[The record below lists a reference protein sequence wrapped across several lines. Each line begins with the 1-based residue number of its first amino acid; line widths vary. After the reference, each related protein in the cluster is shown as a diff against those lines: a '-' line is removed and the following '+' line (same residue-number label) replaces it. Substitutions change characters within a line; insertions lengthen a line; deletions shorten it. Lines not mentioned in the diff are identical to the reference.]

1 MRQSLLD
8 LIEKT
13 IVYQYDLPNSA
24 VGISKTLIS
33 VDNDQCFKSLNK
45 NDFTEIIYNSILE
58 YSFNEFEIEN
68 KDYDKLH
75 FIALKNRLKYNPA
88 ATLSKKIGYGFL
100 GEVILFGV
108 LYVLFKS
115 QPLIARGYFYNPL
128 ENSETKG
135 YDSYHLI
142 QNGNQTELWF
152 GEVKFHKNYKTG
164 IDSIFENIDKAIS
177 DNYLDTNVFSISNQV
192 NNLNIKGSKIEK
204 VLEDWA
210 KNPSLTIIN
219 ELKQHNMKLIYPVM
233 LLYEE
238 DILGFDESIK
248 SIPKYIHDNHTART
262 FKISVDYTIFF
273 ILVPMKDVKLIK
285 QEVIKWIELK
295 KPLMS

>member
-13 IVYQYDLPNSA
+13 IVYQYDLPNA
-24 VGISKTLIS
+24 TTGVSKTIVS
-33 VDNDQCFKSLNK
+33 VDNDQCFKSIDK

-58 YSFNEFEIEN
+58 YSFNEFEIQN

-75 FIALKNRLKYNPA
+75 FIALKNKLKYNPT

-100 GEVILFGV
+100 GEVVLFSV

-115 QPLIARGYFYNPL
+115 KPLIARGYFYNPL

-142 QNGNQTELWF
+142 ENGSQTELWF

-164 IDSIFENIDKAIS
+164 IASIFENIDKAIS
-177 DNYLDTNVFSISNQV
+177 DDYLDTNVFSISNQV
-192 NNLNIKGSKIEK
+192 NNLNIRGSKIEK

-210 KNPSLTIIN
+210 ENPSLTIIN
-219 ELKQHNMKLIYPVM
+219 ELKQHNMKLVYPVM

-238 DILGFDESIK
+238 DKLGFDESIK
-248 SIPKYIHDNHTART
+248 NIPKYIKENHIANT
-262 FKISVDYTIFF
+262 FNISVDYTIFF
-273 ILVPMKDVKLIK
+273 ILVPIKEVKLIK

>member
-13 IVYQYDLPNSA
+13 IVYQYDLPNSTI
-24 VGISKTLIS
+24 GISKTIVS
-33 VDNDQCFKSLNK
+33 IDNDQCFKSINPT
-45 NDFTEIIYNSILE
+45 NFSEIIYNSILE

-75 FIALKNRLKYNPA
+75 FIALQNRLKYNPD
-88 ATLSKKIGYGFL
+88 ATLAKKIGYGFL
-100 GEVILFGV
+100 GEVILFAV

-142 QNGNQTELWF
+142 ENGNQTELWF

-164 IDSIFENIDKAIS
+164 IKSIFTNIDKAIS
-177 DNYLDTNVFSISNQV
+177 DKYLDTNVFSISNQV
-192 NNLNIKGSKIEK
+192 NNLNIKGSKIEQ
-204 VLEDWA
+204 VLDDWTD
-210 KNPSLTIIN
+210 NPKLTIIN
-219 ELKQHNMKLIYPVM
+219 ELKQHNMKLVYPVM

-238 DILGFDESIK
+238 DELGFDDSIK
-248 SIPKYIHDNHTART
+248 NIPQYIKDNYNGRT
-262 FKISVDYTIFF
+262 FDISVDYSIFF
-273 ILVPMKDVKLIK
+273 ILIPMKDVKLIK
-285 QEVIKWIELK
+285 KDVIKWIELK

>member
-13 IVYQYDLPNSA
+13 IVYQYDLPNSTI
-24 VGISKTLIS
+24 GISKTIVS
-33 VDNDQCFKSLNK
+33 VDNDQCFKSINST
-45 NDFTEIIYNSILE
+45 DFSEIIYNSILE

-75 FIALKNRLKYNPA
+75 FIALQNRLKYNPD
-88 ATLSKKIGYGFL
+88 ATLSKKVGYGFL
-100 GEVILFGV
+100 GEVILFAV

-142 QNGNQTELWF
+142 ENGNRTELWF

-164 IDSIFENIDKAIS
+164 IKSIFTNIDKAIS
-177 DNYLDTNVFSISNQV
+177 DKYLDTNVFSISNQV
-192 NNLNIKGSKIEK
+192 NNLNIKGSKIEQ
-204 VLEDWA
+204 VLDDWA
-210 KNPSLTIIN
+210 ENPKLTIIN
-219 ELKQHNMKLIYPVM
+219 ELKQHNMKLVYPVM

-238 DILGFDESIK
+238 DQLGFDDSIK
-248 SIPKYIHDNHTART
+248 NIPQYIKENYDTRT
-262 FKISVDYTIFF
+262 FNLSVAYSIFF
-273 ILVPMKDVKLIK
+273 ILVPLKNVKLIK
-285 QEVIKWIELK
+285 QDVIKWIELK